1 MGFGVLDGM
10 NAAGRIATVA
20 ERLMNDAGL
29 RQKFEDTG
37 EVAVKIR
44 VEGYEVDIL
53 LKRVDE

>member
-20 ERLMNDAGL
+20 ERLMDDAGL
-29 RQKFEDTG
+29 RQKFDETG

-44 VEGYEVDIL
+44 VEGYEVDIVL
-53 LKRVDE
+53 RRREE